1 VSDLD
6 PAALAAFVAVLA
18 GTSLVALGARWFHR
32 ALPTPTPADWA
43 LAGRRFGSV
52 TTWFLLGGT
61 IYTAYTFSAVPALVH
76 STGALGFFALP
87 YTIIVWPLAFWLLPR
102 LWREARDVGAV
113 TVADLVRVR
122 YDAPGLALAV
132 ALTGILSTMP
142 YVALQL
148 LGIRTVLV
156 ALDAYPEGLAG
167 DSILAAVFAV
177 LAVATY
183 RNGIRAPAVIA
194 FVKGVLVFGAITLV
208 TALVIHRLGGTGN
221 LFLELEQ
228 RLSSPEGTSSGA
240 APALALDPSL
250 YLAYASLALGSA
262 LALLMYPH
270 VLTAAFAARSER
282 VLRVNSVAL
291 LAWTGLLGLVA
302 LLGLAAHAADISV
315 DPGRPDLAVPALV
328 EWLTPGW
335 VTGLILGSL
344 AVGALVP
351 AAVMSVAAAMLFTR
365 NIYAEYVNPQTTP
378 KQQTGVARFVSL
390 LVKVGALGFVMFMAE
405 QDAINLQL
413 LGGVWI
419 LQIFPAVVLGLLT
432 RRLHPAGLFAG
443 WAVGMLAGTF
453 LVTTGGFSSVVT
465 VAGLPLYAA
474 LVALGANLVVVVLL
488 SASLPRLTAWSRAV
502 RLRRLR

>member
-1 VSDLD
+1 M
-6 PAALAAFVAVLA
+6 
-18 GTSLVALGARWFHR
+18 
-32 ALPTPTPADWA
+32 
-43 LAGRRFGSV
+43 
-52 TTWFLLGGT
+52 TTWFLLGGS
-61 IYTAYTFSAVPALVH
+61 IYTAYTFTAVPALVH

-87 YTIIVWPLAFWLLPR
+87 YTVIVWPLAFWLLPR

-113 TVADLVRVR
+113 TVADVVRVR
-122 YDAPGLALAV
+122 YDSPGLALAV

-167 DSILAAVFAV
+167 DAILAAVFAV
-177 LAVATY
+177 LALATY

-194 FVKGVLVFGAITLV
+194 FVKGVLVFCAITLV
-208 TALVIHRLGGTGN
+208 TALLIRRLGGTGS
-221 LFLELEQ
+221 LFLELERQ
-228 RLSSPEGTSSGA
+228 LATSAESSTGP

-250 YLAYASLALGSA
+250 YLAYATLALGSA

-291 LAWTGLLGLVA
+291 LAWTGLLGLFA
-302 LLGLAAHAADISV
+302 LLGLAAHAADVVV

-335 VTGLILGSL
+335 ATGLILGSL

-378 KQQTGVARFVSL
+378 KQQTGVARLVSL

-419 LQIFPAVVLGLLT
+419 LQVFPAVVLGLLT
-432 RRLHPAGLFAG
+432 RRLHPSGLFAG
-443 WAVGMLAGTF
+443 WAVGMLAGTL

-465 VAGLPLYAA
+465 VAGQPLYAA
-474 LVALGANLVVVVLL
+474 LVALGANLLVAVLV
-488 SASLPRLTAWSRAV
+488 SVCIPWAAGWSRAV
-502 RLRRLR
+502 RLRRVR

>member
-1 VSDLD
+1 MD

-18 GTSLVALGARWFHR
+18 GTSLVALGARRFHR
-32 ALPTPTPADWA
+32 APPTPTPADWA
-43 LAGRRFGSV
+43 LGGRRFGSV

-61 IYTAYTFSAVPALVH
+61 IYTAYTFSAVPALVY

-102 LWREARDVGAV
+102 LWREAREVGAV

-167 DSILAAVFAV
+167 DAILAAVFAV
-177 LAVATY
+177 LALATY

-194 FVKGVLVFGAITLV
+194 FVKGVLVFCAITLV
-208 TALVIHRLGGTGN
+208 TALVLHRLGGAGN

-228 RLSSPEGTSSGA
+228 RLSSPADTSTGA
-240 APALALDPSL
+240 APSLALHPSL
-250 YLAYASLALGSA
+250 YLAYGSLALGSA

-302 LLGLAAHAADISV
+302 LLGLAAHAADIAV

-344 AVGALVP
+344 AIGALVP

-378 KQQTGVARFVSL
+378 EQQTGVARFVSL

-432 RRLHPAGLFAG
+432 GRLHPAGLFAG

-453 LVTTGGFSSVVT
+453 LVTTGGFSSVVS

-474 LVALGANLVVVVLL
+474 LVALGANLLVVVLL
-488 SASLPRLTAWSRAV
+488 SAFLPRATPWSRAV

>member
-6 PAALAAFVAVLA
+6 PAAIAAFIAVLA

-32 ALPTPTPADWA
+32 APPTPSPADWA

-76 STGALGFFALP
+76 SVGALGFFALP
-87 YTIIVWPLAFWLLPR
+87 YTIIVYPLAFWLLPR

-122 YDAPGLALAV
+122 YDSPGLALAV

-148 LGIRTVLV
+148 LGIRTLLV
-156 ALDAYPEGLAG
+156 SLDAYPEGLAG
-167 DSILAAVFAV
+167 DAILAAVFAV

-183 RNGIRAPAVIA
+183 RHGIRAPAVIA
-194 FVKGVLVFGAITLV
+194 FVKGVLVFGSITLV
-208 TALVIHRLGGTGN
+208 TALAIHRLGGTGD
-221 LFLELEQ
+221 LFRE
-228 RLSSPEGTSSGA
+228 LSSPEGTSTGA
-240 APALALDPSL
+240 IPALALDPSL
-250 YLAYASLALGSA
+250 HLAYASLAVGSA

-291 LAWTGLLGLVA
+291 LAWTALLGLVA
-302 LLGLAAHAADISV
+302 LLGLAAHAADIEV

-328 EWLTPGW
+328 DWLTPGW

-365 NIYAEYVNPQTTP
+365 NIYAEYINPQTTP
-378 KQQTGVARFVSL
+378 KQQTGVARFFSL

-413 LGGVWI
+413 LGGVWM
-419 LQIFPAVVLGLLT
+419 LQIFPTVVLGLLT
-432 RRLHPAGLFAG
+432 KRLHPAGLFAG

-465 VAGLPLYAA
+465 IGGLPLYAA
-474 LVALGANLVVVVLL
+474 LVALGANLLVVVLL
-488 SASLPRLTAWSRAV
+488 SAFLPRLTEWSRAV
-502 RLRRLR
+502 RLRWRR

>member
-18 GTSLVALGARWFHR
+18 GTSLAALGARRFHR
-32 ALPTPTPADWA
+32 AAPTFAPAEWA
-43 LAGRRFGSV
+43 LAGRRFGPV
-52 TTWFLLGGT
+52 TTWFLLGGS
-61 IYTAYTFSAVPALVH
+61 IYTAYTFTAVPALVH

-87 YTIIVWPLAFWLLPR
+87 YTVIVWPLAFWLLPR

-113 TVADLVRVR
+113 TVADVVRVR
-122 YDAPGLALAV
+122 YDSPGLALAV

-167 DSILAAVFAV
+167 DAILAAVFAV
-177 LAVATY
+177 LALATY

-194 FVKGVLVFGAITLV
+194 FVKGVLVFCAITLV
-208 TALVIHRLGGTGN
+208 TALLIRRLGGTGN
-221 LFLELEQ
+221 LFVELERQ
-228 RLSSPEGTSSGA
+228 LATSAETPTGP

-250 YLAYASLALGSA
+250 YLAYGTLALGSA

-291 LAWTGLLGLVA
+291 LAWTGLLGLFA
-302 LLGLAAHAADISV
+302 LLGLAAHAADVVV

-335 VTGLILGSL
+335 ATGLILGSL

-378 KQQTGVARFVSL
+378 KQQTGVARLVSL

-419 LQIFPAVVLGLLT
+419 LQVFPAVVLGLLT
-432 RRLHPAGLFAG
+432 RRLHPSGLFAG
-443 WAVGMLAGTF
+443 WAVGMLAGTL

-465 VAGLPLYAA
+465 VAGQPVYAA
-474 LVALGANLVVVVLL
+474 LVALGANLLVAVLV
-488 SASLPRLTAWSRAV
+488 SACLPWAAGWSRAV
-502 RLRRLR
+502 RLRRVR